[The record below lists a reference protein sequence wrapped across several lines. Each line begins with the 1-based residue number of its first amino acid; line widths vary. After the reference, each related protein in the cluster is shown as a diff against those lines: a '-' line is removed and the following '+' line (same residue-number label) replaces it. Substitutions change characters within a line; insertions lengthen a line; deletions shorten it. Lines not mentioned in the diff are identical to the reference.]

1 MLRKAQWFFWMTKFS
16 EMLFYNKRNICSQTL
31 EMQDDQGVRQQFN
44 AQSSFLDAD
53 NVYGYS
59 EQRAKQVEF
68 TQFLMHVKFVQNE
81 ISFSS
86 CAHSLMVC

>member
-1 MLRKAQWFFWMTKFS
+1 
-16 EMLFYNKRNICSQTL
+16 MLFYNKRNICSQTL
-31 EMQDDQGVRQQFN
+31 DIQDDQGVRQQFN

-68 TQFLMHVKFVQNE
+68 TQFLIYVLN
-81 ISFSS
+81 FSRMK
-86 CAHSLMVC
+86 SLFLAPHFF